1 MSFARRAFH
10 VFWLVLVHLAV
21 FDVVGVVACFV
32 LDVAP
37 LRYGS
42 FGLLCAVWLVLGVF
56 CGLIAFSNTVQYL
69 SKTPNELPDSVD
81 GKTGALV
88 VWGTVLLLL
97 GLSLLFHRLWWRF
110 NWLGGDYFVP
120 DGAVPTLTFFASV
133 LAGMFLTRHVLHRP
147 EPAVGSE
154 EAK

>member
-1 MSFARRAFH
+1 M
-10 VFWLVLVHLAV
+10 VLVHLAV
-21 FDVVGVVACFV
+21 FDIVGVVACFV

-56 CGLIAFSNTVQYL
+56 CGIIAFANAVRFL
-69 SKTPNELPDSVD
+69 SKTPDEVPDSVD

-88 VWGTVLLLL
+88 VWVAALLLL

-120 DGAVPTLTFFASV
+120 DGAVPTLTFFTSV
-133 LAGMFLTRHVLHRP
+133 LAGMFLARHLMHKD
-147 EPAVGSE
+147 EPTAFKE
-154 EAK
+154 EAS

>member
-1 MSFARRAFH
+1 M
-10 VFWLVLVHLAV
+10 VLVHLAV
-21 FDVVGVVACFV
+21 FDIVGVVACFV

-42 FGLLCAVWLVLGVF
+42 FVLLCAVWLVLGVF
-56 CGLIAFSNTVQYL
+56 CGIIAFANAVRFL
-69 SKTPNELPDSVD
+69 SKTPDEMPDSVD

-88 VWGTVLLLL
+88 VWVTALLLL

-120 DGAVPTLTFFASV
+120 DGAVPTLTFFTSV
-133 LAGMFLTRHVLHRP
+133 LASTFLARHLMHKD
-147 EPAVGSE
+147 EPSVGKEGAS
-154 EAK
+154 